1 MYVQSQTA
9 QASLPWTVAQNTMN
23 RKLFTSSV
31 LIVALACA
39 AAVFYWVHQRG
50 AETAIVTP
58 LTTAPGAQPATASGA
73 TTGGAPGTV
82 SAGASSET
90 SAGTAGAAAP
100 DASYFLRTGETLE
113 YTANVA
119 KVSNVAAL
127 QLSVV
132 GRPNFLG
139 KDAWHLQATAHTQNP
154 LRMVMQLDDQFD
166 SYSAAGSF
174 VSMQYEMRLNERGER
189 VDSQQ
194 RLTTTASEPA
204 PAHITEARVLPG
216 TRDPLSMMQFLRA
229 TDWSRTPEVR
239 SPVYDGHKL
248 YEARARLAGT
258 ARVTVPAGR
267 FTTSKIAIQVFDGGA
282 EMKDAQFTLYIADDP
297 ARTPVLL
304 EAVLPMTAAQVE
316 LVKRTS
322 RP

>member
-1 MYVQSQTA
+1 
-9 QASLPWTVAQNTMN
+9 MN

-31 LIVALACA
+31 LIVALTCA
-39 AAVFYWVHQRG
+39 AAVFYWVYQRG
-50 AETAIVTP
+50 AETPVITP
-58 LTTAPGAQPATASGA
+58 LTTAPATQPAAASGA
-73 TTGGAPGTV
+73 TPGVAPGTV
-82 SAGASSET
+82 SAGSSSEA
-90 SAGTAGAAAP
+90 SAGATES
-100 DASYFLRTGETLE
+100 DTSYFLRPGESLE
-113 YTANVA
+113 YAANVA

-127 QLSVV
+127 QLAVL

-174 VSMQYEMRLNERGER
+174 VSMQYEMRLNERGEK
-189 VDSQQ
+189 VDSLQ

-229 TDWSRTPEVR
+229 TDWSKTPEVR

-267 FTTSKIAIQVFDGGA
+267 FTTSKIAIQVFDGGV